1 MKNWYDDYPTD
12 ADGNHILWDGN
23 AGGPQDSAS
32 RAQRAA
38 EQSPETGRAARANF
52 DFRYEMEDAS
62 HYAGSAAERMQAR
75 WLWFLSLFA
84 GR

>member
-12 ADGNHILWDGN
+12 ADGTIILWDGD

-32 RAQRAA
+32 RARRAA

-52 DFRYEMEDAS
+52 DFRYEMEDVS
-62 HYAGSAAERMQAR
+62 HFAESPTERMQAR
-75 WLWFLSLFA
+75 WLWFLSLV
-84 GR
+84 GRR